1 MNQACA
7 EESNIKADR
16 SSALNLRAHWML
28 LKLPFPQATAL
39 REMTDD
45 FTEPKDKPAK
55 LNNYL

>member
-1 MNQACA
+1 MNQDCA
-7 EESNIKADR
+7 EESDKKADR
-16 SSALNLRAHWML
+16 SSALNLRVHWTL

-39 REMTDD
+39 RETTDD